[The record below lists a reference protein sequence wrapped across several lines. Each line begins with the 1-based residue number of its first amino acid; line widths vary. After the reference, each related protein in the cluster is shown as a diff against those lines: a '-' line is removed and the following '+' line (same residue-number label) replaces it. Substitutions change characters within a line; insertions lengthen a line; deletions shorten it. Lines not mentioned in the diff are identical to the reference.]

1 MFILCAV
8 LVPETY
14 APTLLRRKAKRL
26 QAEADAAGTGEHFIA
41 KYDKVKYTKI
51 EVLSKNL
58 VRPFQL
64 LFRELIVA
72 CLGIYA
78 AIIYGTLYL
87 FFEAFP
93 IVFRG
98 YRGWSRKLLNCR
110 RENPY

>member
-1 MFILCAV
+1 MFLISAF

-26 QAEADAAGTGEHFIA
+26 QKDADEAGTGEHFIA
-41 KYDKVKYTKI
+41 KYDRVKRTKAQ
-51 EVLSKNL
+51 VLQTNL
-58 VRPFQL
+58 IRPFQL

-72 CLGIYA
+72 CLGIYG

-98 YRGWSRKLLNCR
+98 YRGWSR
-110 RENPY
+110 E